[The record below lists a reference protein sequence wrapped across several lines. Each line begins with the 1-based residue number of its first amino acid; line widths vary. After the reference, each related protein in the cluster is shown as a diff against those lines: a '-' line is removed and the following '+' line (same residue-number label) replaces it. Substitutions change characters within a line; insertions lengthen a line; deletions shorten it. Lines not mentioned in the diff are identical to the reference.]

1 MTARE
6 RILRDN
12 GLLMLA
18 AAVAVS
24 TAGSAAAARRPSP
37 HNFPRPPH
45 VLNYRPAPHNF
56 SANRDLS

>member
-18 AAVAVS
+18 AAVAVAA
-24 TAGSAAAARRPSP
+24 AGNASAAR
-37 HNFPRPPH
+37 
-45 VLNYRPAPHNF
+45 RPAPHNF
-56 SANRDLS
+56 PKPPHVLRTSPSSANVSAYR